1 MSHPLIK
8 SVCVVAG
15 FAVAALAA
23 TSAHAAKPLSVKQK
37 NEMAEA
43 AVRAHQAK
51 AAFKGKAAPKTM
63 AQAAATQFSAG
74 NGMIGMEVPE
84 ELHNYLSVQRNADGS
99 LRIVETDGVAQPV
112 LKAAEV
118 SNEK

>member
-1 MSHPLIK
+1 MIK
-8 SVCVVAG
+8 IACVVAG

-43 AVRAHQAK
+43 MARNHQQAQARGK
-51 AAFKGKAAPKTM
+51 AKAAPKTM
-63 AQAAATQFSAG
+63 AQAAAAQTEMG
-74 NGMIGMEVPE
+74 NGMVEMQIPE
-84 ELHNYLSVQRNADGS
+84 ELHNYLSVQSNADGS
-99 LRIVETDGVAQPV
+99 LRIVETDGDSQPV
-112 LKAAEV
+112 LKTAEV